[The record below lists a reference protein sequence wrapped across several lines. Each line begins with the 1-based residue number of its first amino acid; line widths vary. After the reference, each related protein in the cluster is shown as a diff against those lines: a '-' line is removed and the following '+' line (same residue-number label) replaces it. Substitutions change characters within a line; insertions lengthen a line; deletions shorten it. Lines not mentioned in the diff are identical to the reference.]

1 VKTYT
6 VEHIRNVGLF
16 SHGGAGKTSLAE
28 AGLFA
33 SGAINRLGRVD
44 DGNTTSDWDPD
55 EIKRGMSISTSIIPI
70 EWRDHKINLIDA
82 PGYADF
88 VGEMLS
94 AMRVCDAALILM
106 DASAGVEVG
115 TEQAWRF
122 ADKYQRPRAMLV
134 NKMDREN
141 ADFDKTL
148 QQAQEHFGDIIVP
161 AFVPIG
167 AERDFRGIVDVLANI
182 AYSFPEDQNGE
193 YTEIEIPA
201 DLADQVEEYR
211 TQLIERI
218 CEVDEELT
226 LRYLEDDEITV
237 DELRTA
243 MCQAFISRNLVP
255 VLAGAA
261 TSCRGTKLILDT
273 IVDCFPPPSAEEAMK
288 PDDDVVELNPA
299 PDGPVAALIF
309 KTVADPFV
317 GKISYFRVFSGTV
330 RSDSH
335 LQVVQKKENERL
347 GQLHVMRGK
356 EQIAVSEIT
365 AGDIGAVTKL
375 DSATTGDTLCDAKHL
390 YTLTDIDFPDPA
402 HHAAVFPHTKGD
414 LDKMGTS
421 IQRLIE
427 EDPTLRVWRDP
438 DTHETI
444 VAGLG
449 ESHVQIALQR
459 MGRKFGV
466 NVDIDLPKIPYRE
479 TITSPAK
486 GIEYK
491 HKKQTGGHGQYGHVY
506 LDIEPYPDGDFL
518 FEDTIVGGVVPK
530 NFIPAVEK
538 GLKEALD
545 QGILAGYPV
554 MNVKVTLTD
563 GSYHSVDSSEM
574 AFKIAAQQA
583 FRKGV
588 AQANPTLMEPVMKMR
603 ITVPENY
610 VGDIMSDL
618 NGKRGQV
625 QGMDPRSSGFTTIEA
640 FSPAAEIQRYA
651 SDLRSMSQG
660 RGYFS
665 VEFSHYAP
673 VPPHLTDSVIE
684 TAKVREAAHA

>member
-6 VEHIRNVGLF
+6 VDRIRNVGLF
-16 SHGGAGKTSLAE
+16 SHGGAGKTSLSE

-44 DGNTTSDWDPD
+44 DGNTVSDWDPD
-55 EIKRGMSISTSIIPI
+55 EIKRTMSISTSVIPV
-70 EWRDHKINLIDA
+70 EWNDHKINFIDS

-122 ADKYQRPRAMLV
+122 AAKYNRPRAMLI

-141 ADFDKTL
+141 ADFNASL
-148 QQAQEHFGDIIVP
+148 QQAQEMFGDYIVP
-161 AFVPIG
+161 IYVPIG
-167 AERDFRGIVDVLANI
+167 AEKEFRGIIDLLENKAFGFSENQ
-182 AYSFPEDQNGE
+182 SGE
-193 YTEIEIPA
+193 YPEIDIPA
-201 DLADQVEEYR
+201 EMADQVEQYR
-211 TQLIERI
+211 TELIERI
-218 CEVDEELT
+218 CEADEELT
-226 LRYLEDDEITV
+226 LRYLEDEEITT
-237 DELRTA
+237 DELRAA
-243 MCQAFISRNLVP
+243 MRHAFANGTLVP
-255 VLAGAA
+255 VMAGAA
-261 TSCRGTKLILDT
+261 TSCRGTRMILDA
-273 IVDCFPPPSAEEAMK
+273 IVSCFPPPSPEEAMDAK
-288 PDDDVVELNPA
+288 GELQSVDPDPNDPT
-299 PDGPVAALIF
+299 VALVF

-317 GKISYFRVFSGTV
+317 GKISYFRVFSGIV
-330 RSDSH
+330 KSDSH
-335 LQVVQKKENERL
+335 LHNVQANEDERI
-347 GQLHVMRGK
+347 GQLHIMRGK
-356 EQIAVSEIT
+356 EQIAVNEVN

-375 DSATTGDTLCDAKHL
+375 ESVATGHTLCDARHQ
-390 YTLTDIDFPDPA
+390 YTLEEIDFPDPA
-402 HHAAVFPHTKGD
+402 HLAAVFPHTKGD

-421 IQRLIE
+421 IQRIIE

-459 MGRKFGV
+459 MARKFGV

-479 TITSPAK
+479 TITTPVT
-486 GIEYK
+486 GVEYK
-491 HKKQTGGHGQYGHVY
+491 HKKQTGGHGQYGHVF
-506 LDIEPYPDGDFL
+506 LNIEPCEESDFV

-530 NFIPAVEK
+530 NYIPAVEK
-538 GLKEALD
+538 GVKEALES
-545 QGILAGYPV
+545 GILAGYPV

-574 AFKIAAQQA
+574 AFKVAAQQA

-588 AQANPTLMEPVMKMR
+588 SQANPTLMEPVMKMR
-603 ITVPENY
+603 ITVPEAY
-610 VGDIMSDL
+610 MGDVMSDL

-640 FSPAAEIQRYA
+640 FAPAAEIQRYS
-651 SDLRSMSQG
+651 SDLRSISQG

-665 VEFSHYAP
+665 VEFSHYAA
-673 VPPHLTDSVIE
+673 VPPHMTDSVIE
-684 TAKVREAAHA
+684 SAKEREAAHV

>member
-1 VKTYT
+1 MKTYT
-6 VEHIRNVGLF
+6 VDRIRNVGLF
-16 SHGGAGKTSLAE
+16 SHGGAGKTSLSE

-44 DGNTTSDWDPD
+44 DGNTISDWDPD
-55 EIKRGMSISTSIIPI
+55 EIKRNMSISTSVIPV
-70 EWRDHKINLIDA
+70 EWDDHKINFIDA

-122 ADKYQRPRAMLV
+122 AAKHRRPRAMLI

-141 ADFDKTL
+141 ANFDNSL
-148 QQAQEHFGDIIVP
+148 QQAQEMFGDMIVP
-161 AFVPIG
+161 IYVPIG
-167 AERDFRGIVDVLANI
+167 AEKEFRGIIDLLENT
-182 AYSFPEDQNGE
+182 AYGFPEDQNGQ
-193 YTEIEIPA
+193 YPEIEIP
-201 DLADQVEEYR
+201 DEMRDQVEQYR
-211 TQLIERI
+211 TELVERI
-218 CEVDEELT
+218 CEADEELT
-226 LRYLEDDEITV
+226 LRYLEDEEITTA
-237 DELRTA
+237 ELRAA
-243 MCQAFISRNLVP
+243 MRHAFSNGTLVP
-255 VLAGAA
+255 VMAGAA
-261 TSCRGTKLILDT
+261 TSCRGTRMILDA
-273 IVDCFPPPSAEEAMK
+273 IVSCFPPPRPEEAMDAK
-288 PDDDVVELNPA
+288 GEMLSVDPDPNDPT
-299 PDGPVAALIF
+299 VALVF

-317 GKISYFRVFSGTV
+317 GKISYFRVFSGV
-330 RSDSH
+330 VKSDSH
-335 LQVVQKKENERL
+335 LHNVQANEDERI

-356 EQIAVSEIT
+356 EQIAVSEIN

-375 DSATTGDTLCDAKHL
+375 DSAVTGHSLCDPRHL
-390 YTLTDIDFPDPA
+390 YTLEEIDFPDPA

-459 MGRKFGV
+459 MARKFGV

-479 TITSPAK
+479 TVTTPVK
-486 GIEYK
+486 GVEYK

-506 LDIEPYPDGDFL
+506 LDIEPCDEADFV
-518 FEDTIVGGVVPK
+518 FEETIVGGAVPR

-538 GLKEALD
+538 GLREALD
-545 QGILAGYPV
+545 SGILAGYPV
-554 MNVKVTLTD
+554 MNVKATLTD

-588 AQANPTLMEPVMKMR
+588 AEANPTLMEPVMKMR
-603 ITVPENY
+603 ITVPEAY
-610 VGDIMSDL
+610 MGDVMSDL

-640 FSPAAEIQRYA
+640 FAPAAEIQRYS
-651 SDLRSMSQG
+651 SDLRSISQG

-665 VEFSHYAP
+665 VEFSHYAA
-673 VPPHLTDSVIE
+673 VPPHMTDSVIE
-684 TAKVREAAHA
+684 AAKEREAAHV

>member
-1 VKTYT
+1 MKTYT
-6 VEHIRNVGLF
+6 VDRIRNVGLF
-16 SHGGAGKTSLAE
+16 SHGGAGKTSLSE

-44 DGNTTSDWDPD
+44 DGNTVSDWDPD
-55 EIKRGMSISTSIIPI
+55 EIKRNMSISTSVIPV
-70 EWRDHKINLIDA
+70 EWNDHKINFIDA

-122 ADKYQRPRAMLV
+122 ASKYNRPRAMLI

-141 ADFDKTL
+141 ADFAGTL
-148 QQAQEHFGDIIVP
+148 QQAQEMFGDTVVP
-161 AFVPIG
+161 IYVPIG
-167 AERDFRGIVDVLANI
+167 AEKEFRGIIDLLENK
-182 AYSFPEDQNGE
+182 AYGFPEDQSGE
-193 YTEIEIPA
+193 YPEIAIPDDMTE
-201 DLADQVEEYR
+201 QVENYR
-211 TQLIERI
+211 TELIERI
-218 CEVDEELT
+218 CEADEELT
-226 LRYLEDDEITV
+226 LRYLEDEVITTE
-237 DELRTA
+237 ELMAA
-243 MCQAFISRNLVP
+243 MRHAFANGTLVP
-255 VLAGAA
+255 LMAGAA
-261 TSCRGTKLILDT
+261 TSCRGTRMILDA
-273 IVDCFPPPSAEEAMK
+273 IVSCFPPPSPEEAMDAK
-288 PDDDVVELNPA
+288 GELQSVDPDPNDPT
-299 PDGPVAALIF
+299 VALVF

-317 GKISYFRVFSGTV
+317 GKISYFRVFSGIV
-330 RSDSH
+330 KSDSH
-335 LQVVQKKENERL
+335 LHDVQANEDERI

-356 EQIAVSEIT
+356 EQISVSEIN

-375 DSATTGDTLCDAKHL
+375 ESVATGHTLCDARHPF
-390 YTLTDIDFPDPA
+390 TLEEVDFPDPA
-402 HHAAVFPHTKGD
+402 HLAAVFPHTKGD

-421 IQRLIE
+421 IQRIIE

-459 MGRKFGV
+459 MARKFGV

-479 TITSPAK
+479 TITTPVK
-486 GIEYK
+486 GVEYK

-506 LDIEPYPDGDFL
+506 LDIEPCAEEDFV
-518 FEDTIVGGVVPK
+518 FDDTIVGGVVPK
-530 NFIPAVEK
+530 NYIPAVEK
-538 GLKEALD
+538 GVREALD
-545 QGILAGYPV
+545 SGILAGYPV

-603 ITVPENY
+603 ITVPETY
-610 VGDIMSDL
+610 MGDVMSDL

-625 QGMDPRSSGFTTIEA
+625 QGMDPRSSGYTTIEA
-640 FSPAAEIQRYA
+640 FAPAAEIQRYS
-651 SDLRSMSQG
+651 SDLRSISQG

-665 VEFSHYAP
+665 VEFSHYAA
-673 VPPHLTDSVIE
+673 VPPHMTDTVIE
-684 TAKVREAAHA
+684 SAKEREAAHV

>member
-6 VEHIRNVGLF
+6 ADRIRNVGLF
-16 SHGGAGKTSLAE
+16 SHGGAGKTSFSE

-44 DGNTTSDWDPD
+44 DGNTVSDWDPD
-55 EIKRGMSISTSIIPI
+55 EIKRGMSISTSVLPV

-148 QQAQEHFGDIIVP
+148 EQAQQHFGDIVVP
-161 AFVPIG
+161 AFIPIG
-167 AERDFRGIVDVLANI
+167 AERDFRGIIDVLANK
-182 AYSFPEDQNGE
+182 AYQFPEDQAGDYPEIDIPGE
-193 YTEIEIPA
+193 
-201 DLADQVEEYR
+201 LADQVEGYR

-237 DELRTA
+237 DELRSA
-243 MCQAFISRNLVP
+243 MCEAFISGNLVP

-261 TSCRGTKLILDT
+261 TSCRGTKLILDM
-273 IVDCFPPPSAEEAMK
+273 IVDCFPPPSTEEAMK
-288 PDDDVVELNPA
+288 ADGDVVELA
-299 PDGPVAALIF
+299 PDPNGPVAALIF
-309 KTVADPFV
+309 KTVADPYV
-317 GKISYFRVFSGTV
+317 GKISYFRVFSGTLK
-330 RSDSH
+330 SDSH
-335 LQVVQKKENERL
+335 LQVVQANEDERI
-347 GQLHVMRGK
+347 GQIHVMRGK
-356 EQIAVSEIT
+356 EQIAVTEVP

-375 DSATTGDTLCDAKHL
+375 DSASTGHTLCEAKSVN
-390 YTLTDIDFPDPA
+390 TLSGIDFPDPA
-402 HHAAVFPHTKGD
+402 HHAAVFPQTKGD

-421 IQRLIE
+421 IQRLID

-438 DTHETI
+438 DTGETI

-459 MGRKFGV
+459 MARKFGV

-479 TITSPAK
+479 TISSPVK
-486 GIEYK
+486 GVEYK

-506 LDIEPYPDGDFL
+506 LDIEPYPDGDFS

-538 GLKEALD
+538 GLREALHE
-545 QGILAGYPV
+545 GILAGYPV

-574 AFKIAAQQA
+574 AFKVAAQQA
-583 FRKGV
+583 FKKGV
-588 AQANPTLMEPVMKMR
+588 AQANPTLMEPIMKMR
-603 ITVPENY
+603 ITVPEAY
-610 VGDIMSDL
+610 MGDVMSDL

-640 FSPAAEIQRYA
+640 FAPAAEIQRYA
-651 SDLRSMSQG
+651 SDLRSISQG

-665 VEFSHYAP
+665 VEFSHYAA
-673 VPPHLTDSVIE
+673 VPPHLMDTVIE
-684 TAKVREAAHA
+684 SAKVREAAHA

>member
-1 VKTYT
+1 VQTYS
-6 VEHIRNVGLF
+6 VDRIRNVGLF
-16 SHGGAGKTSLAE
+16 SHGGAGKTSLTE

-44 DGNTTSDWDPD
+44 DGNSVSDWDPD
-55 EIKRGMSISTSIIPI
+55 EIKRGMSISTSVVPV
-70 EWRDHKINLIDA
+70 EWREHKINFLDA

-122 ADKYQRPRAMLV
+122 ADKYKRPRAMLI

-141 ADFDKTL
+141 ADFDASL
-148 QQAQEHFGDIIVP
+148 AQAQQHFGDAVVP
-161 AFVPIG
+161 AFIPIG
-167 AERDFRGIVDVLANI
+167 SESGFKGIVDILERKAF
-182 AYSFPEDQNGE
+182 SFPEDQTGE
-193 YTEIEIPA
+193 YPEIDIPPE
-201 DLADQVEEYR
+201 LADDVEAYR
-211 TQLIERI
+211 IQLIERI

-226 LRYLEDDEITV
+226 LRYLEDEDITV

-243 MCQAFISRNLVP
+243 MCQAFVSRELVP
-255 VLAGAA
+255 VLVGAA
-261 TSCRGTKLILDT
+261 TSCRGTRLILDT
-273 IVDCFPPPSAEEAMK
+273 IINCFPPPGEEEAMK
-288 PDDDVVELNPA
+288 TDGEVVTLNPD

-317 GKISYFRVFSGTV
+317 GKISYFRVYSGTV
-330 RSDSH
+330 SADSH
-335 LQVVQKKENERL
+335 LQVVQPDEDERI

-356 EQIAVSEIT
+356 DQIPVSEIA

-375 DSATTGDTLCDAKHL
+375 DSASTGHSLCAAKDP
-390 YTLTDIDFPDPA
+390 YTLQDIDFPAPA

-414 LDKMGTS
+414 LDKMGSS
-421 IQRLIE
+421 IHRLIE
-427 EDPTLRVWRDP
+427 EDPTLKVWRDP

-459 MGRKFGV
+459 MARKFGV
-466 NVDIDLPKIPYRE
+466 NVDLDLPRIPYRE
-479 TITSPAK
+479 TISTAVH
-486 GIEYK
+486 GVEYK
-491 HKKQTGGHGQYGHVY
+491 HKKQTGGHGQYGHVF
-506 LDIEPYPDGDFL
+506 LDIEPYEDGNFA

-530 NFIPAVEK
+530 NYIPAVEK
-538 GLKEALD
+538 GVKEALEE
-545 QGILAGYPV
+545 GILAGYPV

-588 AQANPTLMEPVMKMR
+588 AQADPTLMEPIMNVR
-603 ITVPENY
+603 ITVPESY
-610 VGDIMSDL
+610 MGDVMSDL

-640 FSPAAEIQRYA
+640 FAPAAEIQRYA
-651 SDLRSMSQG
+651 SDLRSISQG

-665 VEFSHYAP
+665 VEFSHYAA
-673 VPPHLTDSVIE
+673 VPPHLLDTVIE
-684 TAKVREAAHA
+684 TAREREAAHA

>member
-1 VKTYT
+1 MKTYK
-6 VEHIRNVGLF
+6 VDRIRNVGLF
-16 SHGGAGKTSLAE
+16 SHGGAGKTSLSE

-44 DGNTTSDWDPD
+44 DGNTVSDWDPD
-55 EIKRGMSISTSIIPI
+55 EIKRGMSISASVVPV
-70 EWRDHKINLIDA
+70 EWRDHKINFIDA

-122 ADKYQRPRAMLV
+122 AGKYQRPRAMLI

-141 ADFDKTL
+141 ADFDRTL
-148 QQAQEHFGDIIVP
+148 AEAQEHFGDVVVP
-161 AFVPIG
+161 ALVPIG
-167 AERDFRGIVDVLANI
+167 AEREFRGIVDVLENK
-182 AYSFPEDQNGE
+182 AYGFPEDQTGE
-193 YTEIEIPA
+193 YPEIDMPD
-201 DLADQVEEYR
+201 DLAVQVEEYR

-226 LRYLEDDEITV
+226 LRYLEDEEISV
-237 DELRTA
+237 DELRSA
-243 MCQAFISRNLVP
+243 MCQAFVNGMLVP
-255 VLAGAA
+255 VLAGSA
-261 TSCRGTKLILDT
+261 TSCRGTRLILDA
-273 IVDCFPPPSAEEAMK
+273 IVDCFPPPSTEEAMT
-288 PDDDVVELNPA
+288 PDGEVTQLE
-299 PDGPVAALIF
+299 PDPEGPVAALIF

-317 GKISYFRVFSGTV
+317 GKVSYFRVYSGSIK
-330 RSDSH
+330 SDSH
-335 LQVVQKKENERL
+335 LQVVQKNASERI

-356 EQIAVSEIT
+356 EQIAASEVT
-365 AGDIGAVTKL
+365 AGDIGAITKL
-375 DSATTGDTLCDAKHL
+375 DSASTGDSLCDAKAPC
-390 YTLTDIDFPDPA
+390 TLAEIDFPDPA
-402 HHAAVFPHTKGD
+402 HHAAVFPHSKSD

-459 MGRKFGV
+459 MARKFGV

-479 TITSPAK
+479 TITTPVK
-486 GIEYK
+486 GVEYK
-491 HKKQTGGHGQYGHVY
+491 HKKQTGGHGQYGHVF
-506 LDIEPYPDGDFL
+506 LDIEPYEDGDFA

-530 NFIPAVEK
+530 NYIPAVEK
-538 GLKEALD
+538 GLREALD
-545 QGILAGYPV
+545 EGILAGYPV

-574 AFKIAAQQA
+574 AFKVAAQQA

-603 ITVPENY
+603 ITVPEAY
-610 VGDIMSDL
+610 MGDVMSDL

-640 FSPAAEIQRYA
+640 FAPAAEIQRYA
-651 SDLRSMSQG
+651 SDLRSISQG

-665 VEFSHYAP
+665 VEFSHYAA

-684 TAKVREAAHA
+684 SAREREAAHV

>member
-1 VKTYT
+1 VKTYS
-6 VEHIRNVGLF
+6 VDRIRNVGLF
-16 SHGGAGKTSLAE
+16 SHGGAGKTSLSE

-44 DGNTTSDWDPD
+44 DGNTVSDWDPD
-55 EIKRGMSISTSIIPI
+55 EIKRTMSISTSVIPV
-70 EWRDHKINLIDA
+70 EWNDHKINFIDA

-122 ADKYQRPRAMLV
+122 AAKHNRPRAMLI

-141 ADFDKTL
+141 ADFHGAL
-148 QQAQEHFGDIIVP
+148 SQAQEMFGDIIVP
-161 AFVPIG
+161 IYMPIG
-167 AERDFRGIVDVLANI
+167 AEKDFRGIIDLLENK
-182 AYSFPEDQNGE
+182 AYGFPEDQSGQ
-193 YTEIEIPA
+193 YPEIEIPD
-201 DLADQVEEYR
+201 DLADQVETYR
-211 TQLIERI
+211 TELIERI
-218 CEVDEELT
+218 CEADEELT
-226 LRYLEDDEITV
+226 LRYLEDDEITTA
-237 DELRTA
+237 ELRAA
-243 MCQAFISRNLVP
+243 MRHAFANGTLVP

-261 TSCRGTKLILDT
+261 TSCRGTRMILDA
-273 IVDCFPPPSAEEAMK
+273 IVDCFPPPSPEEAMDANGELQSVD
-288 PDDDVVELNPA
+288 PDPNDPT
-299 PDGPVAALIF
+299 VAMVF

-317 GKISYFRVFSGTV
+317 GKISYFRVFSGV
-330 RSDSH
+330 VKSDSH
-335 LQVVQKKENERL
+335 LHNVQGNEDERI
-347 GQLHVMRGK
+347 GQLFVMRGK
-356 EQIAVSEIT
+356 EQIAVSEIN

-375 DSATTGDTLCDAKHL
+375 DSVATSHSLCDARHP
-390 YTLTDIDFPDPA
+390 YTLEEIDFPDPA
-402 HHAAVFPHTKGD
+402 HLAAVFPHTKGD

-421 IQRLIE
+421 IQRMIE

-449 ESHVQIALQR
+449 ESHIQIALQR
-459 MGRKFGV
+459 MARKFGV

-479 TITSPAK
+479 TITSPVK
-486 GIEYK
+486 GVEYK

-506 LDIEPYPDGDFL
+506 IDIEPCPDADFI
-518 FEDTIVGGVVPK
+518 FEETIVGGVVPK

-538 GLKEALD
+538 GLREALD
-545 QGILAGYPV
+545 SGVLAGFPV

-574 AFKIAAQQA
+574 AFKVAAQQA
-583 FRKGV
+583 FRKGLQ
-588 AQANPTLMEPVMKMR
+588 QANPTLMEPVMKMR
-603 ITVPENY
+603 ITVPEAY
-610 VGDIMSDL
+610 MGDVMSDL

-640 FSPAAEIQRYA
+640 FAPSAEIQRYS
-651 SDLRSMSQG
+651 SDLRSISQG

-673 VPPHLTDSVIE
+673 VPPHMNDSVIE
-684 TAKVREAAHA
+684 AARVREAAHV